1 MTEKQVFFPPKKPG
15 VVLYTL
21 LLVVLLAGII
31 TLMTLAFSQPAGWS
45 LILYLLGSLVLIA
58 LLPIVAYRGYALL
71 HASYTIERDGLR
83 VRWGL
88 RSEDLPLT
96 EVIWVRPV
104 SDLVNPLRL
113 PRFSTPGAL
122 LGESEHEELGKVEFI
137 ASSAP
142 NLVIVAAINKT
153 LILSPEDAED
163 FTQRF
168 QRIIEM
174 GSLSPIDPHTAVPAA
189 FFSQV
194 FKDKLARILI
204 PVDIGL
210 VLLLLVVTS
219 VLITFRQTISLGYN
233 VDGLPL
239 PPVQSN
245 RLLLLPVIDILF
257 NLVDLI
263 FGFFSFRRIET
274 RVISYF
280 VWIAG
285 ITTSLLLFIAVLL
298 LFFISA

>member
-1 MTEKQVFFPPKKPG
+1 MTEKQVFFPPKIPG
-15 VVLYTL
+15 VVLHIL

-31 TLMTLAFSQPAGWS
+31 TLMILAFSQPVGWS
-45 LILYLLGSLVLIA
+45 LILYLLGSLTLIA
-58 LLPIVAYRGYALL
+58 FLPIVAYRGYALL
-71 HASYTIERDGLR
+71 HALYMIERDGLR

-96 EVIWVRPV
+96 EVIWVRPA

-113 PRFSTPGAL
+113 PRFSTPGAI

-137 ASSAP
+137 ASSAS
-142 NLVIVAAINKT
+142 NLVIVAATNKT
-153 LILSPEDAED
+153 LILSPEDPED
-163 FTQRF
+163 FTQKF
-168 QRIIEM
+168 QRVIEM
-174 GSLSPIDPHTAVPAA
+174 GSLSPISPYTAVPAA

-204 PVDIGL
+204 PVNIGL

-219 VLITFRQTISLGYN
+219 VLTPFRQTISLGYN

-263 FGFFSFRRIET
+263 FGFFSFRRNET

-280 VWIAG
+280 VWGAG
-285 ITTSLLLFIAVLL
+285 IITSLLLFIAILR